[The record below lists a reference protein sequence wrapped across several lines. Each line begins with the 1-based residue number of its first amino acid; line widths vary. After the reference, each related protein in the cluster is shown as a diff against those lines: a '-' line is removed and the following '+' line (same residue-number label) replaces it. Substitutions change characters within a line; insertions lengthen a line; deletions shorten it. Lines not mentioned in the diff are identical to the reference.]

1 MRPTSR
7 IVTTAAMAE
16 RDVAEEPVELRARD
30 GYKLAA
36 TLFRRSGQRDPA
48 DVVVFNAGGGLS
60 SARYLNFVRFL
71 AAEGFPTL
79 AYDYRGVGR
88 SRPAALRGFDAG
100 LEDWA
105 EYDQAGAVDHL
116 RALHPQA
123 RISSVSHSIGGLV
136 ACAAPNAGELAQMV
150 FIGPHTGYWRDYAT
164 AWKWPMAFMW
174 HAAMP
179 AISGVVGYFPGRLIG
194 LGDDFPLRFALQ
206 WARRRRADFAL
217 NLSTPEG
224 ARGKAAL
231 DRAAALAVP
240 CMAISISDD
249 PFAGETGV
257 RRFLFALPRVSVVR
271 GEIDAKAT
279 GRGRIGH
286 FGFFSRRH
294 AALWPMVSRFLAPLP
309 AAIVADI
316 ESERTV
322 SR

>member
-1 MRPTSR
+1 MRLTSR
-7 IVTTAAMAE
+7 IVTTAATPA
-16 RDVAEEPVELRARD
+16 RDVAEEAVELRARD

-36 TLFRRSGQRDPA
+36 MLFRRRGQRDAP

-60 SARYLNFVRFL
+60 SARYHNFVRFL
-71 AAEGFPTL
+71 AEEGFPTL

-88 SRPAALRGFDAG
+88 SRPAKLRGFVAG

-105 EYDQAGAVDHL
+105 EYDQAGAIDYL
-116 RALHPQA
+116 RALQPQA
-123 RISSVSHSIGGLV
+123 RISSVSHSIGALV

-164 AWKWPMAFMW
+164 AWKWPMTFMW
-174 HAAMP
+174 HLAMP
-179 AISGVVGYFPGRLIG
+179 AVSHLVGYFPGRSIG

-206 WARRRRADFAL
+206 WAGRRRAEFAL
-217 NLSTPEG
+217 DLATPDG

-231 DRAAALAVP
+231 ERAAALSIP

-271 GEIDAKAT
+271 GEIDAKAL

-309 AAIVADI
+309 ATILAGVKPEPTVAQ
-316 ESERTV
+316 
-322 SR
+322 